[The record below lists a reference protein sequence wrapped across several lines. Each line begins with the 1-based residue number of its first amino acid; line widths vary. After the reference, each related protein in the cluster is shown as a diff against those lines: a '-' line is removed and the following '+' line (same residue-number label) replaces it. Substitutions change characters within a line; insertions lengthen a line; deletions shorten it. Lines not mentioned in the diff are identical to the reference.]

1 MFDTITAGKVATF
14 AGHRGSVKTCS
25 PWDACPGVLASGAR
39 DGCVQVPPALSHQL
53 HPRGTQCIVNMTQYC
68 QTGTAM
74 TVEQYSIQEGSFL
87 LQFVSISQPL
97 ASSCLSSAGVGCPTI
112 LWRRSSQPPWPAS
125 ASTGSDNQGTHHMLP
140 KMRYYDFLTV
150 DLCGIR
156 VKTVSKWGQDVHH
169 PSRSD

>member
-1 MFDTITAGKVATF
+1 MG
-14 AGHRGSVKTCS
+14 RL
-25 PWDACPGVLASGAR
+25 PWGAR
-39 DGCVQVPPALSHQL
+39 LRRARWLCAGAACFVTSAPSSWDTVH
-53 HPRGTQCIVNMTQYC
+53 RECIVNMTQYC

-74 TVEQYSIQEGSFL
+74 TVEQYSILEGSFL

-150 DLCGIR
+150 DVCGIR
-156 VKTVSKWGQDVHH
+156 FKTVSKWGQDVHH
-169 PSRSD
+169 PTRSD